1 MEQFEC
7 YFKIES
13 SLTLKQVKR
22 ENDAHFEPY
31 EDNEEVNENLQAN
44 VFTILGEE
52 NEEGQQKPTD
62 QMEEDNK
69 TKQEPVTEVAESA
82 NENVVQ
88 QPSPVKTGLLA
99 KMWKLKNI
107 VANKMRMVRQQSL

>member
-52 NEEGQQKPTD
+52 NEEG
-62 QMEEDNK
+62 
-69 TKQEPVTEVAESA
+69 
-82 NENVVQ
+82 
-88 QPSPVKTGLLA
+88 
-99 KMWKLKNI
+99 
-107 VANKMRMVRQQSL
+107 